1 MNRRKDLALMA
12 AGILLGT
19 ALAGPTA
26 LAVQSWPQA
35 VPSTQTFYL
44 NGIQVEPEAY
54 TIEGRNYVQ
63 LAELS
68 ELLGVAV
75 SYRAADNSVHL
86 STKAPSDGAAL
97 RTQDGLVALPTNG
110 SRYIPQTGDQ
120 IPCADGSVYRI
131 TDVSRWDISPFASGP
146 LASLPE
152 PTCDWTSFPVVDL
165 PEPEVRRYQLEAG
178 DYLFI
183 RNIYECRRMQ
193 YTLMNLAGNHP
204 ETSMGGALRY
214 GSKGT
219 PYVRI
224 QFGIPDGITPQAFW
238 PWRESEVERIFNSVP
253 PGTYFLDV
261 WDVYCDGVYLRTEY
275 NIDAI

>member
-1 MNRRKDLALMA
+1 MNRKKDLALIA

-63 LAELS
+63 LAELG

-97 RTQDGLVALPTNG
+97 RTQDGLVTLPTGENRIVLYTCVMNQ
-110 SRYIPQTGDQ
+110 S
-120 IPCADGSVYRI
+120 AYRWC
-131 TDVSRWDISPFASGP
+131 V
-146 LASLPE
+146 
-152 PTCDWTSFPVVDL
+152 
-165 PEPEVRRYQLEAG
+165 
-178 DYLFI
+178 
-183 RNIYECRRMQ
+183 
-193 YTLMNLAGNHP
+193 
-204 ETSMGGALRY
+204 
-214 GSKGT
+214 
-219 PYVRI
+219 
-224 QFGIPDGITPQAFW
+224 QATA
-238 PWRESEVERIFNSVP
+238 V
-253 PGTYFLDV
+253 
-261 WDVYCDGVYLRTEY
+261 
-275 NIDAI
+275 